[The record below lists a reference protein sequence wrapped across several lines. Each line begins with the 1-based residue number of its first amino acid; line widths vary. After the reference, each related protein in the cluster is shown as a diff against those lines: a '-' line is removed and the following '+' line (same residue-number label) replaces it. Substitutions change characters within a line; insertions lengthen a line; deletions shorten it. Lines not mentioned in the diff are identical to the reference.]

1 MVTFNHLPSECN
13 PSDLLS
19 KHWGHAQVWQLLQP
33 ILFWKGDT
41 RDLCNRNM
49 VPTGKKGSD
58 KCSVQT
64 GPKDKVRHETEQSTT
79 GTRTVTSGSDMQ
91 SRD

>member
-1 MVTFNHLPSECN
+1 MITFNHLPSECN

-41 RDLCNRNM
+41 ADLCHRSTT
-49 VPTGKKGSD
+49 PTGKKGSN

-64 GPKDKVRHETEQSTT
+64 GPTLGSE
-79 GTRTVTSGSDMQ
+79 TVTDTDGKSGNDLATRGSSGDGH
-91 SRD
+91 